1 MNNRA
6 KKRNFKFIIVYV
18 CVHHSGTKRVQK
30 KNATIKIPIKK
41 NLAGKD
47 FIYISCYLI
56 YFKNPKIFYLGFFP
70 KNYLYRQLAD
80 RYFKKTNK
88 IHKRVES

>member
-1 MNNRA
+1 MELAKRHFGNKNAMNNRA

-47 FIYISCYLI
+47 FIMQAYEEAVKEQYKFFSFGDAMFI
-56 YFKNPKIFYLGFFP
+56 Y
-70 KNYLYRQLAD
+70 
-80 RYFKKTNK
+80 
-88 IHKRVES
+88 

>member
-1 MNNRA
+1 MNNKE

-18 CVHHSGTKRVQK
+18 CVYHSGTKQVQK

-47 FIYISCYLI
+47 FICISCYLI
-56 YFKNPKIFYLGFFP
+56 YFKNPKIFYFGFFP
-70 KNYLYRQLAD
+70 KKLSVQIISRPPFQE
-80 RYFKKTNK
+80 NK
-88 IHKRVES
+88 

>member
-1 MNNRA
+1 MNNRE
-6 KKRNFKFIIVYV
+6 KKRNFKFIIVYA
-18 CVHHSGTKRVQK
+18 CVHQSGTKRVQK

-56 YFKNPKIFYLGFFP
+56 YFKNLKIFYLGFFP
-70 KNYLYRQLAD
+70 KKLSVPILTD
-80 RYFKKTNK
+80 RHFKKTNK